1 MILPHEPKEGL
12 YICINNDSDCLN
24 TLENSNRRIAIGT
37 PLLFMG
43 KSDLDEYLFQ
53 DAAGYHLKMSAYS
66 IKCRLKNIPNRMP
79 NRLENL
85 LRWFYGFDEYADDS
99 KNPSHVAFTLLGAM
113 LSFMPQS
120 TLAILVVT
128 LICDEILP
136 VSFLL
141 LAVIPWIPN
150 FCFWIAKRTQKFR
163 GEFLLVLKS
172 PYRKQL
178 LAELESLLE
187 YDETKKRNND

>member
-1 MILPHEPKEGL
+1 MILPQEPKEGL
-12 YICINNDSDCLN
+12 YICINNDNDCLN

-66 IKCRLKNIPNRMP
+66 IKCRLKKIPNRMP
-79 NRLENL
+79 NCIEKLLYPILEYDSCDKNL
-85 LRWFYGFDEYADDS
+85 
-99 KNPSHVAFTLLGAM
+99 SHAEFIVPPFPVA
-113 LSFMPQS
+113 SIIS
-120 TLAILVVT
+120 TLFCLIFGWIFQSVIVGVVFALLPYMFSLV
-128 LICDEILP
+128 L
-136 VSFLL
+136 FLL
-141 LAVIPWIPN
+141 K
-150 FCFWIAKRTQKFR
+150 KRKVF
-163 GEFLLVLKS
+163 GEFLYLLKS

-187 YDETKKRNND
+187 YDETKEHNND

>member
-1 MILPHEPKEGL
+1 
-12 YICINNDSDCLN
+12 
-24 TLENSNRRIAIGT
+24 
-37 PLLFMG
+37 
-43 KSDLDEYLFQ
+43 
-53 DAAGYHLKMSAYS
+53 MSACS
-66 IKCRLKNIPNRMP
+66 IKCRLKKIPNRMP

-120 TLAILVVT
+120 TLAILVAT

-178 LAELESLLE
+178 FAELESLLE
-187 YDETKKRNND
+187 YDETKEHNND